1 MLRRSVFGWGEGQSM
16 GEGMTWGRRVR
27 RALAITLAAGVTAAG
42 VLVGTAVAS
51 AEDYPKVEGTV
62 CTAATRA
69 CVDLTTKRAWLFDKG
84 KVVRGPLRI
93 SSGGTGQE
101 TPRGVFQV
109 EWKDKDHR
117 TSEFNNAPMPFAV
130 FFAEGGIAF
139 HEGSLDTPS
148 AGCVRMLRAD
158 ASAFYDFLAVGD
170 VVEVR

>member
-1 MLRRSVFGWGEGQSM
+1 M
-16 GEGMTWGRRVR
+16 GESRAWGRRVR
-27 RALAITLAAGVTAAG
+27 RAAAVLLAAGVTAAG
-42 VLVGTAVAS
+42 VLVGTTAAQ

-69 CVDLTTKRAWLFDKG
+69 CVDLTTHRAWLFDKG
-84 KVVRGPLRI
+84 KVVRGPLRV
-93 SSGGTGQE
+93 SSGGTGKE

-117 TSEFNNAPMPFAV
+117 TSEFNNAEMPFAV
-130 FFAEGGIAF
+130 FFAPGGIAF
-139 HEGSLDTPS
+139 HEGSLESTS
-148 AGCVRMLRAD
+148 AGCVRMQRAD